1 LDKDENSLLYYGV
14 SDDAVMLLNELNP
27 NEKRSEENVAA
38 RKQQERIS
46 QQEHEALA
54 LRQLQMAMMGKGM
67 PTKAYPSI

>member
-1 LDKDENSLLYYGV
+1 
-14 SDDAVMLLNELNP
+14 MLLNELNP